1 MGNFC
6 SDCGDVSTAKAAGP
20 VMSVAEE
27 TVNNNT
33 SNAAAGT
40 SSSPTP
46 SSKIPSDRTV
56 DYPLQVSRKHT
67 LEFNTAVKIDYSKED
82 YRGFCLLIHKKYGA
96 ILLHCTRKKK
106 KPPHYQLPG
115 GHVDDIEF
123 QQVMKKK
130 NNNDA
135 TTSSSVVTQQQLYEA
150 SKLGCA
156 REVYEETTIDLRSKL
171 DRLLPMVLY
180 NNKDDTTSSRLIN
193 EYKHRIFFICEVFDN
208 DFASAVRVV
217 RWTKLIIQYVFVAC
231 VNRLN
236 CICIY

>member
-1 MGNFC
+1 MGNIC
-6 SDCGDVSTAKAAGP
+6 SDCGDISAAKAGP
-20 VMSVAEE
+20 VMSLEEE
-27 TVNNNT
+27 TTSNNT
-33 SNAAAGT
+33 SSAAGT
-40 SSSPTP
+40 SSP
-46 SSKIPSDRTV
+46 SSNIPSDRNV

-67 LEFNTAVKIDYSKED
+67 LEFNTNVTIDYSKED
-82 YRGFCLLIHKKYGA
+82 YRGFCLLIHKRYGA

-123 QQVMKKK
+123 QQVMKNMKK
-130 NNNDA
+130 SDSHQG
-135 TTSSSVVTQQQLYEA
+135 SSIVTQQQLYEA

-156 REVYEETTIDLRSKL
+156 REVYEETTIDLRPKL

-180 NNKDDTTSSRLIN
+180 SEESSKKDTSSRLIN

-217 RWTKLIIQYVFVAC
+217 RWRKLMI
-231 VNRLN
+231 
-236 CICIY
+236 